1 MYWED
6 SIEYN
11 GIMKNGYVTQ
21 KELLKVLKDLDVN
34 ITIRDINLLF
44 SEVSVLNSS
53 TSSVNQIKN
62 NEFIKMIKLTDYL
75 FPIKDDNDDDESKSG
90 KCLKI
95 LEKYPDLLGELMT
108 NTSTIT
114 QDPK

>member
-44 SEVSVLNSS
+44 SEVSES
-53 TSSVNQIKN
+53 NQK
-62 NEFIKMIKLTDYL
+62 
-75 FPIKDDNDDDESKSG
+75 
-90 KCLKI
+90 
-95 LEKYPDLLGELMT
+95 
-108 NTSTIT
+108 
-114 QDPK
+114 Q